1 MNIDSRNRFT
11 AFHISIHACCEC
23 LGIVPQLLMILN
35 ENLIHV
41 LLYMIFYI
49 SYFLMQ
55 LFSDLYLGN
64 SPNVVSDQQGRQP
77 KVLRR
82 QLSNPSAVRQR
93 RRENEVRR
101 RRSNEFG
108 LEGTAAYSNL
118 TLRDII
124 H

>member
-1 MNIDSRNRFT
+1 
-11 AFHISIHACCEC
+11 
-23 LGIVPQLLMILN
+23 
-35 ENLIHV
+35 
-41 LLYMIFYI
+41 
-49 SYFLMQ
+49 MQ

-64 SPNVVSDQQGRQP
+64 SPNVESDQQGRQP

-82 QLSNPSAVRQR
+82 RLSNPSAVQQR
-93 RRENEVRR
+93 RRENEIRR